1 MNAFGS
7 ASVHIIS
14 FFRVWIIRSVRD
26 AEAVWMPLSE
36 RGTHST
42 LVSPLESFTSLRASL
57 DQRIINI

>member
-36 RGTHST
+36 RDIRST
-42 LVSPLESFTSLRASL
+42 SVSPPESFTSLRASL